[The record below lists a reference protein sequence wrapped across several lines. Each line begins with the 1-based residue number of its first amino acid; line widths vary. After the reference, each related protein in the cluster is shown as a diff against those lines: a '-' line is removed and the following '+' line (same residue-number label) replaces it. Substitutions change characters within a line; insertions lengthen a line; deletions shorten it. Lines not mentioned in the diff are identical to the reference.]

1 MTRIMKAADK
11 DKLIKAGMPAEKI
24 REVDSWVRSNRRVVV
39 RDRDIF
45 TIDAE
50 IGSLEILEL

>member
-1 MTRIMKAADK
+1 MKAADK